1 MCALSGLTTGNYE
14 GQIHVF
20 FIILSASTL
29 SVIYLNDL
37 NHQKSQCHQYLV
49 GIFLKTYRP
58 IYISSPICFVATS
71 KHKKGQ
77 IVRIICIL
85 ITFKRCTLKVSR
97 IKGSRFKVSRLSF
110 SPDSRDVFLYP
121 QCLLRLVK
129 LSPGLFTS
137 SLRSIIFHYFV
148 RVLSIQWKP
157 WNFLKKLNWFSKTKS
172 YG

>member
-20 FIILSASTL
+20 FIIFSASTL

-77 IVRIICIL
+77 IVRMICIL

-110 SPDSRDVFLYP
+110 SPDSRDGFLYP
-121 QCLLRLVK
+121 GRYEIWLGCFDPHDCTPNNRDAMNKLCTHTNYHKGTLVY
-129 LSPGLFTS
+129 T
-137 SLRSIIFHYFV
+137 H
-148 RVLSIQWKP
+148 VLICQNSFGK
-157 WNFLKKLNWFSKTKS
+157 
-172 YG
+172 